1 MFFLRLYIRSS
12 ASPRMTVVWHGF
24 WNSDHVLSK
33 LSTHSQASPQGWQSN
48 STSGSMTM
56 MKLGSM
62 TGCMSQ
68 NAVWLCLAQHCS
80 GINVTLNVFLS
91 PLKCIWQLF
100 SVKFSVSVTFVF
112 ATGRDRT
119 DTQMDGHTDTRN
131 RDRQTFLGKY
141 YFRLHLNSI
150 KF

>member
-91 PLKCIWQLF
+91 PLKYIWQLY
-100 SVKFSVSVTFVF
+100 SVKFSVSVTFF
-112 ATGRDRT
+112 CDGTGRDGTWRT
-119 DTQMDGHTDTRN
+119 DGQTDIGTDRLFSENIILDFFTQRSY
-131 RDRQTFLGKY
+131 L
-141 YFRLHLNSI
+141 
-150 KF
+150 